1 MPVITKKARSAAR
14 VRAWRAAE
22 RVRERREA
30 DARRRAA
37 MFWMLREAGA
47 SYAEIARAALK
58 ERNTMKLGLVGFP
71 QVGKHTLF
79 RLLTG
84 KEPNSEGKKGN
95 ALGLAKVRD
104 TRFDRL
110 VEIYAPRQETPAQI
124 EFSLLPDL
132 DQQADRNEP
141 VLRGL
146 EQVDVICHLVRT
158 FQDDTVFHIHGMVDP
173 RRDIRL
179 FNDDLQLNDLLF
191 IEKRLERLKKEQN
204 KKKDVQK
211 TAMEND
217 LLTRMK
223 AHLETGGF
231 LRNFSLTEAE
241 EKLIASYP
249 LLTRK
254 AVIAILNVGEDG
266 LEDEGLPETLKE
278 TFSEQGFQWIVV
290 SAKIE
295 QELCQLDAAERQSFL
310 EELQL
315 DQPALDRLTMLCY
328 KTLGLISF
336 FTVGPD
342 EVRAWTDRQGSL
354 APQAAGVIHSDFERG
369 FIRAEV
375 MKYQDLIKLGSEQKV
390 REVGKYMQKGRDYV
404 VEDGDIINFLFNI

>member
-1 MPVITKKARSAAR
+1 MR
-14 VRAWRAAE
+14 
-22 RVRERREA
+22 
-30 DARRRAA
+30 
-37 MFWMLREAGA
+37 
-47 SYAEIARAALK
+47 
-58 ERNTMKLGLVGFP
+58 LGLVGFP

-95 ALGLAKVRD
+95 VLGLAKVRD
-104 TRFDRL
+104 ARFDRL
-110 VEIYAPRQETPAQI
+110 VEIYAPRRETPAQI
-124 EFSLLPDL
+124 EFLLLPDL
-132 DQQADRNEP
+132 DQQAGRNDP

-146 EQVDVICHLVRT
+146 EQVDVICHLVRI
-158 FQDDTVFHIHGMVDP
+158 FQDDTIFHIHGTVDP

-179 FNDDLQLNDLLF
+179 FNEELQLNDLLF

-204 KKKDVQK
+204 NKKDFQK
-211 TAMEND
+211 TAMENG

-223 AHLETGGF
+223 AHLETGRF
-231 LRNFSLTEAE
+231 LRDFSLTEAE

-254 AVIAILNVGEDG
+254 AVIIILNVGEDG
-266 LEDEGLPETLKE
+266 LGDEGLFEMLRK
-278 TFSEQGFQWIVV
+278 TFSGQGFQWIAV

-295 QELCQLDAAERQSFL
+295 QELCQLDDAERRTFL

-328 KTLGLISF
+328 ETLGLISF

-342 EVRAWTDRQGSL
+342 EVRAWTDRHGSF

-404 VEDGDIINFLFNI
+404 VEDGDILNFLFNV

>member
-1 MPVITKKARSAAR
+1 
-14 VRAWRAAE
+14 
-22 RVRERREA
+22 
-30 DARRRAA
+30 
-37 MFWMLREAGA
+37 
-47 SYAEIARAALK
+47 
-58 ERNTMKLGLVGFP
+58 MKLGLVGFP
-71 QVGKHTLF
+71 QVGKRTLF

-95 ALGLAKVRD
+95 GLGLAKVRD
-104 TRFDRL
+104 ARFDRL
-110 VEIYAPRQETPAQI
+110 VEIYAPRQETPAHI
-124 EFSLLPDL
+124 EFILLPDL
-132 DQQADRNEP
+132 DQQASRNDQI
-141 VLRGL
+141 LREL
-146 EQVDVICHLVRT
+146 EHVDVICHLVRA
-158 FQDDTVFHIHGMVDP
+158 FQDDTVFHIHGTVDP
-173 RRDIRL
+173 RRDTVR
-179 FNDDLQLNDLLF
+179 FNEALQLNDLLF
-191 IEKRLERLKKEQN
+191 IEKRLERLEKEQN
-204 KKKDVQK
+204 KKRDVQRVV
-211 TAMEND
+211 METD

-223 AHLETGGF
+223 VHLEASRF

-241 EKLIASYP
+241 ERLIGSYP

-254 AVIAILNVGEDG
+254 ALIVILNVGE
-266 LEDEGLPETLKE
+266 EGLA
-278 TFSEQGFQWIVV
+278 EQNLISKLREDFREQDFQWIAV

-295 QELCQLDAAERQSFL
+295 EELCQLDAAERQTFL

-342 EVRAWTDRQGSL
+342 EVRAWTNREGSF

-375 MKYQDLIKLGSEQKV
+375 MKYQDLVKLGSEQKV
-390 REVGKYMQKGRDYV
+390 REVGRYMQKGRDYV

>member
-1 MPVITKKARSAAR
+1 
-14 VRAWRAAE
+14 
-22 RVRERREA
+22 
-30 DARRRAA
+30 
-37 MFWMLREAGA
+37 
-47 SYAEIARAALK
+47 
-58 ERNTMKLGLVGFP
+58 MKLGLVGFP

-84 KEPNSEGKKGN
+84 KEPNSEGKKRNG
-95 ALGLAKVRD
+95 LGLAKVRD
-104 TRFDRL
+104 ARFDRL
-110 VEIYAPRQETPAQI
+110 VEIYAPRQETPAHI
-124 EFSLLPDL
+124 EFLLLPDL
-132 DQQADRNEP
+132 DPQASRNDQI
-141 VLRGL
+141 LQGL

-158 FQDDTVFHIHGMVDP
+158 FQDDTVFHIHGTVDP
-173 RRDIRL
+173 HRDILL
-179 FNDDLQLNDLLF
+179 FNEELQLNDLLF
-191 IEKRLERLKKEQN
+191 IEKRLERLEKKQN
-204 KKKDVQK
+204 KKRDVQK
-211 TAMEND
+211 MVIEED

-223 AHLETGGF
+223 VHLETGRF
-231 LRNFSLTEAE
+231 LRNFLLTEVE

-254 AVIAILNVGEDG
+254 AVIIIFNGGE
-266 LEDEGLPETLKE
+266 EGLADRNLIGRLKE
-278 TFSEQGFQWIVV
+278 DFCEQDFQWIFV

-295 QELCQLDAAERQSFL
+295 QELCQLDAAERQTFL

-342 EVRAWTDRQGSL
+342 EVRAWTNRQGSL
-354 APQAAGVIHSDFERG
+354 ALQAAGVIHSDFERG

-404 VEDGDIINFLFNI
+404 VEDGDIINFLFNV

>member
-1 MPVITKKARSAAR
+1 
-14 VRAWRAAE
+14 
-22 RVRERREA
+22 
-30 DARRRAA
+30 
-37 MFWMLREAGA
+37 
-47 SYAEIARAALK
+47 
-58 ERNTMKLGLVGFP
+58 MKLGLVGFP
-71 QVGKHTLF
+71 QVGKRTLF

-95 ALGLAKVRD
+95 GLGLAKVRD
-104 TRFDRL
+104 ARFDRL
-110 VEIYAPRQETPAQI
+110 VEIYTPRQETPAHI
-124 EFSLLPDL
+124 EFFLLPDL
-132 DQQADRNEP
+132 DQQASRNDQI
-141 VLRGL
+141 LRGL

-158 FQDDTVFHIHGMVDP
+158 FQDDTVFHIHGTVDP
-173 RRDIRL
+173 RRDILL
-179 FNDDLQLNDLLF
+179 FNEELQLNDLLF
-191 IEKRLERLKKEQN
+191 IEKRLERLEKEHN
-204 KKKDVQK
+204 KKRDVQK
-211 TAMEND
+211 VAMETD

-223 AHLETGGF
+223 VHLETGRF
-231 LRNFSLTEAE
+231 LKSLLLTEIE
-241 EKLIASYP
+241 EKLVASYP

-254 AVIAILNVGEDG
+254 AVIIILNVGE
-266 LEDEGLPETLKE
+266 LEVGDQELISQLKV
-278 TFSEQGFQWIVV
+278 TFREQDFHWIAV

-295 QELCQLDAAERQSFL
+295 KELCQLDAAERQSFF

-342 EVRAWTDRQGSL
+342 EVRAWTNRQGSL

-375 MKYQDLIKLGSEQKV
+375 MKYKDLIKLGSEQKV

>member
-1 MPVITKKARSAAR
+1 
-14 VRAWRAAE
+14 
-22 RVRERREA
+22 
-30 DARRRAA
+30 
-37 MFWMLREAGA
+37 
-47 SYAEIARAALK
+47 
-58 ERNTMKLGLVGFP
+58 MKLGLVGFP
-71 QVGKHTLF
+71 QVGKRTLF

-84 KEPNSEGKKGN
+84 KEPNPEGKKGN

-104 TRFDRL
+104 ARFDRL
-110 VEIYAPRQETPAQI
+110 VEIYTPRQETPAQI
-124 EFSLLPDL
+124 EFFLLPDL
-132 DQQADRNEP
+132 DPQASRNDQI
-141 VLRGL
+141 LRGL
-146 EQVDVICHLVRT
+146 EEVDVICHLVRA
-158 FQDDTVFHIHGMVDP
+158 FQDDTVFHIHGTVDP
-173 RRDIRL
+173 RRDILL
-179 FNDDLQLNDLLF
+179 FNEEMQLNDLLF
-191 IEKRLERLKKEQN
+191 VEKRLERLEKEQN
-204 KKKDVQK
+204 KKRDVQK
-211 TAMEND
+211 MAVEAD

-223 AHLETGGF
+223 VHLEAGRF
-231 LRNFSLTEAE
+231 LKNFSLTDVE

-254 AVIAILNVGEDG
+254 AMIIILNTGEEISEVHDRI
-266 LEDEGLPETLKE
+266 DQLKE
-278 TFSEQGFQWIVV
+278 GFREQEFQWIAV

-295 QELCQLDAAERQSFL
+295 QELCHLDPVDRQTFL

-342 EVRAWTDRQGSL
+342 EVRAWTNQQGSL

-390 REVGKYMQKGRDYV
+390 KEVGRYMQKGRDYV
-404 VEDGDIINFLFNI
+404 VEDGDIINFLFNV